1 MVLVSIVGIS
11 TVAFGQAVADT
22 GQLPEVTFWRSYYA
36 LAAMGVVLTQAAL
49 IAGLL
54 IQRERR
60 QRAERALRRGQSDL
74 QASYVRIRDLGGR
87 LLNAQEAERAR
98 IARELHDDIGQ
109 QLCLLAIDL
118 ASLRNSARAPAKALI
133 DETSSRADRLVV
145 SVHDLSRR
153 LHPYK
158 LHLMG
163 LVAALQELQHTM
175 SQAGIPITFT
185 HGIVPA
191 RLPEDLTLCLFR
203 VVQEALQNAVKHSR
217 ARTIAVQ
224 LSFGPTE
231 LALSI
236 VDDGVGFDVDT
247 AWGHGLGLVS
257 IRERMDAIGGTF
269 EIHSRPGAGTRLDIR
284 ASLLDTDAKPWL
296 PLEFVEDVSPAVA
309 QSADAGK
316 RPALRRFA
324 AGRFPL

>member
-1 MVLVSIVGIS
+1 MRWYALVALSPCVKDSFKCGHACVS
-11 TVAFGQAVADT
+11 RNQR
-22 GQLPEVTFWRSYYA
+22 PEVRVTFWSSYYA
-36 LAAMGVVLTQAAL
+36 LAALAIVLTQAML

-109 QLCLLAIDL
+109 QLCLLALDL
-118 ASLRNSARAPAKALI
+118 ASLRHSAGAPAKALL
-133 DETSSRADRLVV
+133 DETAFRADRIAV

-163 LVAALQELQHTM
+163 LVAALQELQSTM
-175 SQAGIPITFT
+175 SQAGIIFTFT
-185 HGIVPA
+185 HGIVPE
-191 RLPEDLTLCLFR
+191 RLPEDLTLCLYR

-217 ARTIAVQ
+217 ARTISLQ
-224 LSFGPTE
+224 LSVGPTE
-231 LALSI
+231 LALSV
-236 VDDGVGFDVDT
+236 VDDGVGFDIDK

-257 IRERMDAIGGTF
+257 IRERLDAIGGTLD
-269 EIHSRPGAGTRLDIR
+269 IRSSPGAGTRLDIR
-284 ASLLDTDAKPWL
+284 AALVDLDAKPWL
-296 PLEFVEDVSPAVA
+296 PLEFVENVSASAAPAADVH
-309 QSADAGK
+309 
-316 RPALRRFA
+316 L
-324 AGRFPL
+324 